1 MCKLW
6 AGSDGGALR
15 YIISFN
21 THTNIFQEG
30 TIIAISQIRIM
41 RSERSGDSFN
51 VTQIKRGRAS
61 QN

>member
-6 AGSDGGALR
+6 AGSDGGALH

-21 THTNIFQEG
+21 AHKNIFQEG
-30 TIIAISQIRIM
+30 TIITISQIRIM
-41 RSERSGDSFN
+41 RSEKLGDSFN
-51 VTQIKRGRAS
+51 VTQIKRGRAR